1 MSEAVLNY
9 FNQLD
14 TLNLSDLEILADK
27 INTLI
32 SNKRK
37 SNKSQIEAGI
47 AYFNSIRGSVKRD
60 INVKEELAEALD
72 EKYAHIN

>member
-27 INTLI
+27 INILI

>member
-1 MSEAVLNY
+1 MSDAVLNY

-27 INTLI
+27 INILI